1 MIDILPRLTELRA
14 TPAPEKTRKVVV
26 FVHGIVSSHATFTK
40 LVESFESDA
49 RFDAYDLFAYDYD
62 WGEPIL
68 TSAGKLRDILNARV
82 PDGSEI
88 TLIGHSMG
96 GLVSRFAL
104 VAGNLRGVRRIV
116 MLGAPNF
123 GALTARQLGTLGQV
137 AIAAAGKITPLFPRK
152 AGLRDLTQPQTLY
165 VQVVR
170 NENDDDSIPASRALN
185 VEYVTIPGLFY
196 WDERRDT
203 ETGEGNEALWF
214 SVGGL
219 VVKVLKAWPLSEIEI
234 ERPHDGVVEESSVNL
249 QSTDKARLSEK
260 NVPIR
265 ESAKYGHSY
274 CHVVLKAMRERT
286 HMGIQQDPETATA
299 IKGIMLAGSA
309 TSWNDALT
317 FAEQTKYI
325 RIDIP

>member
-1 MIDILPRLTELRA
+1 VIDILPRLTALRA
-14 TPAPEKTRKVVV
+14 APSPGETRKVVV
-26 FVHGIVSSHATFTK
+26 FVHGIVSSHATFAK
-40 LVESFESDA
+40 LVDFFETDA

-68 TSAGKLRDILNARV
+68 RSARHLRDILNARV
-82 PDGSEI
+82 PGDAEI

-104 VAGNLRGVRRIV
+104 VAGALRGVRRIV
-116 MLGAPNF
+116 MLGTPNF

-152 AGLRDLTQPQTLY
+152 AGLRDLTQPQRLY
-165 VQVVR
+165 ERVVHD
-170 NENDDDSIPASRALN
+170 EKDESVPASRALN

-265 ESAKYGHSY
+265 DSAKYGHSY
-274 CHVVLKAMRERT
+274 CHVVLTAMRDRT
-286 HMGIQQDPETATA
+286 HMGIQQDPETAKT

-309 TSWNDALT
+309 TTWNDALT

>member
-1 MIDILPRLTELRA
+1 VIDILPRLTGLRA
-14 TPAPEKTRKVVV
+14 APSPGETRKVVV
-26 FVHGIVSSHATFTK
+26 FVHGIVSSHATFAK
-40 LVESFESDA
+40 LVDFFETDA

-68 TSAGKLRDILNARV
+68 RSARHLRDILNARV
-82 PDGSEI
+82 PGDAEI

-104 VAGNLRGVRRIV
+104 VAGALRGVRHIV
-116 MLGAPNF
+116 MLGTPNF

-152 AGLRDLTQPQTLY
+152 AGLRDLTQPQRLY
-165 VQVVR
+165 ERVVHD
-170 NENDDDSIPASRALN
+170 EKDESVPASRALN

-265 ESAKYGHSY
+265 DSAKYGHSY
-274 CHVVLKAMRERT
+274 CHVVLTAMRDRT
-286 HMGIQQDPETATA
+286 HMGIQQDPETAKT

-309 TSWNDALT
+309 TTWNDALT

>member
-1 MIDILPRLTELRA
+1 MIDILPRLTALRA
-14 TPAPEKTRKVVV
+14 APSPGKARKVVV

-40 LVESFESDA
+40 LLESFQTDA
-49 RFDAYDLFAYDYD
+49 RFDAHDLFAYDYD

-68 TSAGKLRDILNARV
+68 RSARRLRDILNARV
-82 PDGSEI
+82 PGDAEI
-88 TLIGHSMG
+88 TLIEHSMG

-104 VAGNLRGVRRIV
+104 VAGYLRGVRRIV
-116 MLGAPNF
+116 M
-123 GALTARQLGTLGQV
+123 LGTLGQV

-152 AGLRDLTQPQTLY
+152 AGLRDLTRPQTLY
-165 VQVVR
+165 EQVVR
-170 NENDDDSIPASRALN
+170 DEKGDDSIPASRALN

-249 QSTDKARLSEK
+249 QSTDRARLSEK

-265 ESAKYGHSY
+265 ESARYGHSY

-309 TSWNDALT
+309 TSWNDALS

>member
-1 MIDILPRLTELRA
+1 VIDILPRFTELRA
-14 TPAPEKTRKVVV
+14 APSPEKARKVVV
-26 FVHGIVSSHATFTK
+26 FVHGIVSSHATFAK
-40 LVESFESDA
+40 LVDAFETDA

-68 TSAGKLRDILNARV
+68 RSARRLRDILNARV

-104 VAGNLRGVRRIV
+104 VAGDLRGVRRIV
-116 MLGAPNF
+116 MLGTPNF
-123 GALTARQLGTLGQV
+123 GALSARQLGTLGQI
-137 AIAAAGKITPLFPRK
+137 AIATAGKITPLFPRK
-152 AGLRDLTQPQTLY
+152 AGLRDLTRPQTLY
-165 VQVVR
+165 EQVVR
-170 NENDDDSIPASRALN
+170 DEKDDESVPPSRALT

-234 ERPHDGVVEESSVNL
+234 ERPHDGIVEESSVNL
-249 QSTDKARLSEK
+249 DTSEKGRLSEK
-260 NVPIR
+260 NVPISEPAR
-265 ESAKYGHSY
+265 YGHSY
-274 CHVVLKAMRERT
+274 CHVMMGAMRKRT
-286 HMGIQQDPETATA
+286 HMGIQKDPQTATA
-299 IKGIMLAGSA
+299 IKGIMLAGSV
-309 TSWNDALT
+309 TTWNDGLT
-317 FAEQTKYI
+317 FAEHAKYI
-325 RIDIP
+325 RIRIP

>member
-1 MIDILPRLTELRA
+1 MIDVLPRFTELRA
-14 TPAPEKTRKVVV
+14 APSPGKARKVVV

-68 TSAGKLRDILNARV
+68 RSARRLRNILNARV
-82 PDGSEI
+82 PRDAEI

-104 VAGNLRGVRRIV
+104 VAGDLRGVRRIV
-116 MLGAPNF
+116 MLGTPNF

-165 VQVVR
+165 DKVVDG
-170 NENDDDSIPASRALN
+170 EKDDAIPASRALA

-249 QSTDKARLSEK
+249 QSTDRARLSEK

-286 HMGIQQDPETATA
+286 HMGIQQDAETATA
-299 IKGIMLAGSA
+299 VKGIMLAGSA

>member
-1 MIDILPRLTELRA
+1 MIDILPRFTELRA
-14 TPAPEKTRKVVV
+14 APSPGNVRKVVV

-40 LVESFESDA
+40 LVDSFQTDA

-68 TSAGKLRDILNARV
+68 RSARRLRDILNARV
-82 PDGSEI
+82 HGDAEI

-104 VAGNLRGVRRIV
+104 VAGVLRDLRRII
-116 MLGAPNF
+116 MLGTPNF

-152 AGLRDLTQPQTLY
+152 AGLRDLTQPQKLY
-165 VQVVR
+165 DQVVHD
-170 NENDDDSIPASRALN
+170 ENDDDSVPASRALN

-249 QSTDKARLSEK
+249 QSTDRARLSEK

-265 ESAKYGHSY
+265 ESARYGHSY
-274 CHVVLKAMRERT
+274 CHVVLRAMRERT
-286 HMGIQQDPETATA
+286 HMGIQQDPETAKT

-309 TSWNDALT
+309 TSWNDALS